1 MLVNLTVASPFYLVT
16 QILLTAS
23 VHPTG
28 LNLLWMWLVPAC
40 YLVFSS
46 VLGITVNLL
55 FPNFKWENEVRVVKQ
70 SASMSVY
77 MLIGVLS
84 GLLPLLAMAFA
95 GERLSGW
102 ICPITVV
109 VLLMVTVILYRRNNK
124 TSLMAIGIK

>member
-40 YLVFSS
+40 YLAFSS

-70 SASMSVY
+70 SASMCRRTSFG
-77 MLIGVLS
+77 MDLS
-84 GLLPLLAMAFA
+84 D
-95 GERLSGW
+95 
-102 ICPITVV
+102 
-109 VLLMVTVILYRRNNK
+109 YRGGFTYGYGN
-124 TSLMAIGIK
+124 II